1 MNPTEIETL
10 AFEYFCVAHPHE
22 AAELDWPAF
31 LAFTRRESGMNLS
44 EYEIRQCLVETQDKP
59 TSKEGGINGQEILRT
74 THRERIYRAQ
84 GKKY

>member
-10 AFEYFCVAHPHE
+10 AFEYFCIAHPHE

-44 EYEIRQCLVETQDKP
+44 EYEIRQCLVETQEKP
-59 TSKEGGINGQEILRT
+59 TSDERKVGNHGETQRGQVFFE
-74 THRERIYRAQ
+74 
-84 GKKY
+84 